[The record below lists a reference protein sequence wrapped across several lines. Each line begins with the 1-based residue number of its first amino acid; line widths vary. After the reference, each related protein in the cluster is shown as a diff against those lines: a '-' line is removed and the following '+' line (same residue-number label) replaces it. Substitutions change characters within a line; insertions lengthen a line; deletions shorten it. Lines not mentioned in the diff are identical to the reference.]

1 MYLRLLTHIRPSS
14 LPPAPTSPSRSM
26 LPFGLLLYA
35 TLFFARIWTARN
47 FHQFPTSL
55 APSLRFNIMRS
66 SRSHRA
72 RSNAWLKGSEARLN
86 LVVRV
91 SVLVSRCADLAFRRL
106 LNKPLRMLLSS
117 STSQSEAISTTSCI
131 AERMYR

>member
-1 MYLRLLTHIRPSS
+1 MRGWKALR
-14 LPPAPTSPSRSM
+14 
-26 LPFGLLLYA
+26 
-35 TLFFARIWTARN
+35 
-47 FHQFPTSL
+47 
-55 APSLRFNIMRS
+55 
-66 SRSHRA
+66 RA
-72 RSNAWLKGSEARLN
+72 AKGKNVHVAARLN